1 MKIFLTTILLLACS
15 ILIFGISYKLLFEK
29 DKLIKKEST
38 IISNTNSIDNNYD
51 TISKKQ
57 EKNKNINKTLTNKLK
72 EEEYI
77 EKKYITS
84 SDVSSKNK
92 YKQKIEIDIVR
103 TGPDG
108 SLVIAGKGIPN
119 SYIKL
124 IENNMILSDTIIDK
138 NGEWVIILNTPLNT
152 GSHLLSL
159 EMKSEN
165 GELFVSERAIV
176 IDLKDEFDEPLIA
189 LVPLKDNVTPT
200 VINIPEQKDLKINK
214 EDIKVRENNSKIYIE
229 TISWEKNGNLRIN
242 GKFSGEGKI
251 VGTVENN
258 KFTEIQ
264 KLDKIS
270 WTAKVNVSDIK
281 NKRKKVKMLVSILS
295 ENSNQLDAHE
305 IYFQIIQLDKG
316 KDGSKMVV
324 VNKGDA
330 LWRIA
335 YRVYGKGIKYLD
347 IVSKNK
353 IINPD
358 LIFPSEVFVVP
369 K

>member
-1 MKIFLTTILLLACS
+1 MKVFLTSILLIICGG
-15 ILIFGISYKLLFEK
+15 LIFGISYKLLFEK

-38 IISNTNSIDNNYD
+38 IISNNISNN
-51 TISKKQ
+51 ISSDIINKKQ
-57 EKNKNINKTLTNKLK
+57 EKNKNINKTLTNELK
-72 EEEYI
+72 EEYL
-77 EKKYITS
+77 EKKYIIS
-84 SDVSSKNK
+84 SDVLLKNK
-92 YKQKIEIDIVR
+92 HKQKIEIDIVR

-108 SLVIAGKGIPN
+108 SLVVAGKGIPN

-189 LVPLKDNVTPT
+189 LVPLNDNVTPT
-200 VINIPEQKDLKINK
+200 VINIPEKKDLKINK
-214 EDIKVRENNSKIYIE
+214 EDIKVRKNNSKIYIE

-242 GKFSGEGKI
+242 GKFSCEGKI

-270 WTAKVNVSDIK
+270 WTAKVNVSNIK

-316 KDGSKMVV
+316 
-324 VNKGDA
+324 
-330 LWRIA
+330 
-335 YRVYGKGIKYLD
+335 
-347 IVSKNK
+347 
-353 IINPD
+353 
-358 LIFPSEVFVVP
+358 
-369 K
+369 